1 MKPTSVSMGDVQ
13 DRLYSACIILL
24 PTWSLS
30 MSPSHP
36 SIRFRSLRLVLW
48 AKRLPT
54 FSFGG
59 VKRRVTSR
67 QVPIRLLCAPMECS
81 KTRNIVPLFLLVLLT
96 IRSDALQV
104 NVSRWTRLVAILCLW
119 PPKTIWMWFHC
130 PPTFAPIILS
140 QFTMKFIQ
148 YAYLGSFAQMDFAD
162 LHARKRLGVVSIE

>member
-1 MKPTSVSMGDVQ
+1 MPEWFTTSNESHVSRVHVQSIAKTVRVYPIRETARTSESIQLMNPTSISMGVVQ

-48 AKRLPT
+48 VKRLPT

-59 VKRRVTSR
+59 VKRRVMSR

-81 KTRNIVPLFLLVLLT
+81 KTRNIVPLFLLVRLT

-104 NVSRWTRLVAILCLW
+104 NVFLWTRLVAMLCL
-119 PPKTIWMWFHC
+119 
-130 PPTFAPIILS
+130 
-140 QFTMKFIQ
+140 
-148 YAYLGSFAQMDFAD
+148 
-162 LHARKRLGVVSIE
+162 

>member
-1 MKPTSVSMGDVQ
+1 MPEWFTTSKESHVSRVRVQSIARTVRVYPIRETAKTSESVQPMNPTSVSMDDVQ
-13 DRLYSACIILL
+13 DRLYSAYITLL

-30 MSPSHP
+30 MSPFHP

-48 AKRLPT
+48 VKRLPT

-104 NVSRWTRLVAILCLW
+104 NVSRWTRLVAILCL
-119 PPKTIWMWFHC
+119 
-130 PPTFAPIILS
+130 
-140 QFTMKFIQ
+140 
-148 YAYLGSFAQMDFAD
+148 
-162 LHARKRLGVVSIE
+162 